1 MRLFTKSLLASVLVF
16 ATAAPAL
23 AAPPY
28 RPGPDHRYDRS
39 ERHAYRDGRQ
49 DARHWDRRHDRD
61 RGHWDRGRWD
71 RPYWDR
77 HDYWRTG
84 DRFDRR
90 THYVVVN
97 DYHRYH
103 LRPPP
108 RGHYYYRT
116 DAGQILLVAAATGL
130 IISALTN

>member
-1 MRLFTKSLLASVLVF
+1 MRVFTKVLLAGALVI

-23 AAPPY
+23 ADPPNY
-28 RPGPDHRYDRS
+28 RGSEHRYERS
-39 ERHAYRDGRQ
+39 ERDAYRDGRE
-49 DARHWDRRHDRD
+49 DGRRADERRD
-61 RGHWDRGRWD
+61 YRDWNHRQWYR
-71 RPYWDR
+71 
-77 HDYWRTG
+77 G

-90 THYVVVN
+90 VHYVVVN
-97 DYHRYH
+97 DYYRYH

-130 IISALTN
+130 IVSAFAS

>member
-1 MRLFTKSLLASVLVF
+1 MRLFTKSLLASALVF
-16 ATAAPAL
+16 AATAPAL

-28 RPGPDHRYDRS
+28 NPGPDHRYDRS
-39 ERHAYRDGRQ
+39 ERDAYRDGRQ
-49 DARHWDRRHDRD
+49 DARRWDDRRDDRRD
-61 RGHWDRGRWD
+61 WNRN
-71 RPYWDR
+71 YWSR
-77 HDYWRTG
+77 G

-90 THYVVVN
+90 AHYVVVN
-97 DYHRYH
+97 AYRRYH

-130 IISALTN
+130 IISAFSN

>member
-1 MRLFTKSLLASVLVF
+1 MRLFTKSLLASALVF
-16 ATAAPAL
+16 AATAPAL

-28 RPGPDHRYDRS
+28 HPGPDHRYDRS

-49 DARHWDRRHDRD
+49 DARRHDWNRSHWN
-61 RGHWDRGRWD
+61 RGE
-71 RPYWDR
+71 
-77 HDYWRTG
+77 
-84 DRFDRR
+84 RFDRR
-90 THYVVVN
+90 NHYVVVN
-97 DYHRYH
+97 DYRRYH

-130 IISALTN
+130 IISAFNS